1 MNYSEALADAIKE
14 EKKFLLDG
22 IDPDCDGYYD
32 VPQDR
37 FVKHILKC
45 FALLVQAYEGSTDI
59 KVLDHNN
66 LHEEIFYFNK
76 IRTSVDAQTIHKQT
90 HQQNEKWYVLK
101 AVKPSFVLS
110 FKDCQLLDANFKV
123 PFGSCFFSEIA
134 LGDHCKI
141 GTLTLGNMLYR
152 HVKFFSAEKCS
163 IENTRFTSGPTAEV
177 IFSECDFRFG
187 LNAEGS
193 EFGGKIT
200 FKKCRFNC
208 LKSDDEAI
216 PRVDKAC
223 TSFNNTEF
231 RTTTEF
237 INCKFH
243 KPPKFHG
250 ATFHSDT
257 SFHLSE
263 FFETKSS
270 SSVGDYRSLKQ
281 SMEQLGAEQDAM
293 IFHALEMDS
302 RRNTILP
309 KIWKFWDSS
318 WHATVAS
325 WFITVT
331 PDYGRNFWLPWVWL
345 IVSMAVFAGIYFVF
359 DGLGCNQEKMKDS
372 GLWIQNYCSA
382 GSVEHW
388 KINFAYSFQRLWG
401 PLGLILDSGLISP
414 VNFLMK
420 LVSMGQFILSSVIWY
435 ILIVQ
440 LRRQFKL

>member
-14 EKKFLLDG
+14 EKKSFLDG
-22 IDPDCDGYYD
+22 IKPDCDGYYD
-32 VPQDR
+32 VPENR
-37 FVKHILKC
+37 FVKHISKC
-45 FALLVQAYEGSTDI
+45 CALLIQAYESSTDI

-66 LHEEIFYFNK
+66 LHEKIFYFNK
-76 IRTSVDAQTIHKQT
+76 IRTSIDHQTINKQT
-90 HQQNEKWYVLK
+90 NQQNGKWRDLK

-110 FKDCQLLDANFKV
+110 LKDCHLPDVNFEAR
-123 PFGSCFFSEIA
+123 FGRDFFSEIA

-141 GTLTLGNMLYR
+141 GTLTLGDMLSS
-152 HVKFFSAEKCS
+152 HVKCFSAENCF
-163 IENTRFTSGPTAEV
+163 IENTQLTGGTTAEV

-187 LNAEGS
+187 LTAENIQ
-193 EFGGKIT
+193 FGRKIT
-200 FKKCRFNC
+200 FKKCHFNR

-216 PRVDKAC
+216 PRVDKAY

-325 WFITVT
+325 WFIKVT
-331 PDYGRNFWLPWVWL
+331 TDYGRNFWLPWVWL
-345 IVSMAVFAGIYFVF
+345 IISMSVFAGIYFVF

-382 GSVEHW
+382 GSVEYW
-388 KINFAYSFQRLWG
+388 KISFAYSFQRLWG